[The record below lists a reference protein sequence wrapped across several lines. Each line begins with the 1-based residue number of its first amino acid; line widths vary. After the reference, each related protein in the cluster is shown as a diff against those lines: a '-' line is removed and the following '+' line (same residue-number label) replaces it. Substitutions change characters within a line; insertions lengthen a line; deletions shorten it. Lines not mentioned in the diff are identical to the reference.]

1 MMDANCSYRFFEA
14 IEFGKMV
21 EEYHPYW
28 FEEPVDADDYD
39 GFRKIA
45 AKCDIPLAAGENEV
59 TRFGFRDL
67 INTQAISIL
76 NPDATCMGGVTE
88 YMKVAG
94 YADANGLEMS
104 PHGQQQVHVHL
115 DCAVPNVVLAEFYP
129 PQYDAKVYEAFQN
142 PVVFNAD
149 GTVSPSQAPG
159 AGLDINREVLAPY
172 RVG

>member
-1 MMDANCSYRFFEA
+1 
-14 IEFGKMV
+14 
-21 EEYHPYW
+21 
-28 FEEPVDADDYD
+28 
-39 GFRKIA
+39 
-45 AKCDIPLAAGENEV
+45 
-59 TRFGFRDL
+59 
-67 INTQAISIL
+67 
-76 NPDATCMGGVTE
+76 
-88 YMKVAG
+88 MKVAG

-159 AGLDINREVLAPY
+159 AGLDINRRFWPLTGWDRTKDWQEKGGPP
-172 RVG
+172 VGGLREGAK

>member
-1 MMDANCSYRFFEA
+1 M
-14 IEFGKMV
+14 
-21 EEYHPYW
+21 
-28 FEEPVDADDYD
+28 
-39 GFRKIA
+39 
-45 AKCDIPLAAGENEV
+45 

>member
-1 MMDANCSYRFFEA
+1 
-14 IEFGKMV
+14 
-21 EEYHPYW
+21 
-28 FEEPVDADDYD
+28 
-39 GFRKIA
+39 
-45 AKCDIPLAAGENEV
+45 
-59 TRFGFRDL
+59 
-67 INTQAISIL
+67 
-76 NPDATCMGGVTE
+76 MGGVTE

>member
-1 MMDANCSYRFFEA
+1 MSLSLPRRALRLA
-14 IEFGKMV
+14 V
-21 EEYHPYW
+21 TT
-28 FEEPVDADDYD
+28 
-39 GFRKIA
+39 A
-45 AKCDIPLAAGENEV
+45 ALAA
-59 TRFGFRDL
+59 
-67 INTQAISIL
+67 AILAMAVS
-76 NPDATCMGGVTE
+76 
-88 YMKVAG
+88 AG
-94 YADANGLEMS
+94 AANGLEMS

-129 PQYDAKVYEAFQN
+129 PQYDAKVYEAFRN